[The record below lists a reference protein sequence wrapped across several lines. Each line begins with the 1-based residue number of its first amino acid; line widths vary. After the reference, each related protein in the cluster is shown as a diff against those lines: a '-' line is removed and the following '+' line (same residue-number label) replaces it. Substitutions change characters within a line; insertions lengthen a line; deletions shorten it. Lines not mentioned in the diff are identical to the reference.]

1 MNKNSVMSKVFGW
14 MFVGLLLT
22 FVTGYILSNNIYTL
36 AKLLSGWNYIILVIV
51 EFALVIFLSARIHKM
66 NPTTAKIVFMLYS
79 IVTGLTFGAVF
90 VVYELE
96 SILTIFLITAGIFG
110 LFALLGY
117 YTNIDL
123 TKLGTYLFMMLLGII
138 ICTIINLFLGNSTFD
153 IIITCISI
161 VIFLGYTAHDMQ
173 KIKNLVDSSVS
184 ENVAIIGALELY
196 LDFINLFLDLIRL
209 FGKSRD

>member
-1 MNKNSVMSKVFGW
+1 MNKNSLISKVFGW

-22 FVTGYILSNNIYTL
+22 FVTGYILSNNVYTL
-36 AKLLSGWNYIILVIV
+36 YKLLSGWNYIILILI
-51 EFALVIFLSARIHKM
+51 EFGLVIFLSARIHKM
-66 NPTTAKIVFMLYS
+66 SSTTAKIVFMLYS
-79 IVTGLTFGAVF
+79 IVTGLTFGAIF

-110 LFALLGY
+110 IFALLGY

-123 TKLGTYLFMMLLGII
+123 TKLGTYLLMMLFGII

-153 IIITCISI
+153 IIITCMSI
-161 VIFLGYTAHDMQ
+161 VIFLGYTAYDMQ
-173 KIKNLVDSSVS
+173 KIKMLMDSSDS
-184 ENVAIIGALELY
+184 DNVAIIGALELY

-209 FGKSRD
+209 FGKSKD